1 LVNVDNLINYVIVEV
16 FLANTDWPLNN
27 VRKWRPRHA
36 NGKWQW
42 IPYDLDGILGVLN
55 QSPSEN
61 TFRHKVLS
69 FTHVDRAVFIE
80 IIQKILA
87 EEKGRQRFAHRFTT
101 HMQTTLSEEHIL
113 RAIDSKQTALMP
125 EMARH
130 IDRWR
135 MDPAAAE
142 NEEIEEE
149 WSLPIRNIDEW
160 LAEVQKLRDYA
171 MARHTHV
178 WEHLQTDLDLDTPAT
193 LQIDAAKPG
202 LLDVKVEGL
211 SMPKNGNK
219 WSARFFTNL
228 PMQLSLRLAKGWR
241 LVGWENN
248 TGLDDNGRFTL
259 TRDTTLRPH
268 LVFDLNPD
276 LRPLIQSINL
286 VKGNQLTIVFQG
298 IAGHTHHVES
308 STDLTKWHRLQDI
321 LVPDHETLRASFS
334 GNSGSTI
341 RFFRIVIDPD

>member
-1 LVNVDNLINYVIVEV
+1 
-16 FLANTDWPLNN
+16 
-27 VRKWRPRHA
+27 
-36 NGKWQW
+36 
-42 IPYDLDGILGVLN
+42 
-55 QSPSEN
+55 
-61 TFRHKVLS
+61 
-69 FTHVDRAVFIE
+69 
-80 IIQKILA
+80 
-87 EEKGRQRFAHRFTT
+87 
-101 HMQTTLSEEHIL
+101 
-113 RAIDSKQTALMP
+113 
-125 EMARH
+125 
-130 IDRWR
+130 
-135 MDPAAAE
+135 
-142 NEEIEEE
+142 
-149 WSLPIRNIDEW
+149 
-160 LAEVQKLRDYA
+160 
-171 MARHTHV
+171 
-178 WEHLQTDLDLDTPAT
+178 
-193 LQIDAAKPG
+193 
-202 LLDVKVEGL
+202 
-211 SMPKNGNK
+211 
-219 WSARFFTNL
+219 
-228 PMQLSLRLAKGWR
+228 MQLSLRLAKGWR